1 MKDKPSTAPSRQV
14 WLWVAGGYLF
24 QSIPAAVRDEA
35 LPVALKNIGYG
46 DAMITRSVALLG
58 LIFGFKILLAPVVAA
73 FRPRHFILSAELA
86 VALLLA
92 AIAGLVCA
100 QAPSAPLIITALVLL
115 SFVAAAHD
123 FALDGYFVTSLD
135 DRSRAT
141 QSGLLNFASKLGM
154 VLAGPGLIW
163 LAGSMMDN
171 GAQSVT
177 AWAGAL
183 GGAALC
189 ALVAFAANWA
199 GLSREPPPAAD
210 IRTVKERYGE
220 MRSGL
225 VQLFADVRLPALLG
239 LIFFYRA
246 SEIHMAKILPVFAV
260 DVNHGGLA
268 LSNET
273 YAVMRI
279 ATAVLGLALGGF
291 LGSLVVA
298 RLGLSRALV
307 PLGIAMHLP
316 LVAVAWLAA
325 NGSHAT
331 PLIGA
336 VFLIEYL
343 AYGAGFCALILAMMK
358 VAAGPGGA
366 VRYAALS
373 TFALLANYLP
383 GLWAG
388 QLAERL
394 GYAHYFLFALVLAL
408 PGIVAS
414 VLARKHFAQ
423 PA

>member
-1 MKDKPSTAPSRQV
+1 MKDYTLTVPPRQV
-14 WLWVAGGYLF
+14 WLWVTGGYLF

-73 FRPRHFILSAELA
+73 FRPRHFILSAELMV
-86 VALLLA
+86 VALLGTI
-92 AIAGLVCA
+92 AILVTSA
-100 QAPSAPLIITALVLL
+100 VPSVPLIITALVLL

-154 VLAGPGLIW
+154 VFAGPGLIW
-163 LAGSMMDN
+163 LAGRMMEQ
-171 GAQSVT
+171 GVPSVK
-177 AWAGAL
+177 AWSGAL
-183 GGAALC
+183 GAAAVCGLF
-189 ALVAFAANWA
+189 AWAANWV
-199 GLSREPPPAAD
+199 GLRREPAPQAD
-210 IRTVKERYGE
+210 QRTVKERYSE
-220 MRSGL
+220 MFSGL
-225 VQLFADVRLPALLG
+225 IRLFGDGRLPALLG

-246 SEIHMAKILPVFAV
+246 SEIHMAKILPIFAV
-260 DVNHGGLA
+260 DAKNGGLA

-279 ATAVLGLALGGF
+279 ASAVLGLAIGG
-291 LGSLVVA
+291 LIGARIVA
-298 RLGLSRALV
+298 RLGLARSLV

-316 LVAVAWLAA
+316 LAAVAWLAA

-336 VFLIEYL
+336 VFFIEYL

-358 VAAGPGGA
+358 VAAGPGAA
-366 VRYAALS
+366 VRYAVLS

-394 GYAHYFLFALVLAL
+394 GYAHYFLFALTLAL

-414 VLARKHFAQ
+414 VLARRHFTETA
-423 PA
+423 